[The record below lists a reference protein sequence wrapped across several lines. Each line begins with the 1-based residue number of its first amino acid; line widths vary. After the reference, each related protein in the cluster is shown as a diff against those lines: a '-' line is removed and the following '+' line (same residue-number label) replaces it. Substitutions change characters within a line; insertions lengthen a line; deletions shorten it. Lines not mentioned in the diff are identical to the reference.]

1 MNIKQ
6 HLLIGLLA
14 GISAATPLSAQ
25 GSLAPPP
32 LPPPPP
38 SELLPPL
45 PPPPPAMWE
54 HDRPQHGFLG
64 IIMQMERE
72 VSIEDG
78 KETVTT
84 TDKGKGKGVYV
95 QEVSPESAAQAA
107 GLQAGDIITAIN
119 GQPTP
124 NPDALSDI
132 IRRTKVG
139 EQISISYLRN
149 ETSATT
155 QATLQA
161 RTKQLH
167 HWEHHA
173 KQDMPYHCKDAQ
185 AGSKH
190 CDPPNK
196 ARLGVMVETFDA
208 TLAQQ
213 EGLKT
218 TSGAYITEVTD
229 ESAAEKAGLQEGDI
243 ITKIDGKDV
252 LSHRDV
258 ISALSGFAPNDRV
271 KINYIRDGKKND
283 TQATL
288 QAAPRNESCQGKNR
302 HKERVEKIIENFD
315 WQEHMGEWQE
325 QMDEWQEH
333 MGEWQEKDGPLRR
346 RVIIKNDGDDNE
358 DRRVEKVIIIRD
370 KNGEVITEDISPLI
384 KDFDIE
390 IGDEVMEDGNLTL
403 NILIRDLETADQN
416 VVKDVFTPA
425 TADNAKALSDK
436 TLHIAVNNY
445 PNPTEGTFTVSFY
458 APETG
463 TLNVR
468 VADAQGKLVFNETL
482 EHFAGQYQKELDLSA
497 NTKGTYF
504 LQITQNGKS
513 LSKKVIVD

>member
-25 GSLAPPP
+25 GSLAAPPLPP

-38 SELLPPL
+38 SEL

-54 HDRPQHGFLG
+54 EDRPQHGFLG

-72 VSIEDG
+72 VSIADG
-78 KETVTT
+78 KETVST

-95 QEVSPESAAQAA
+95 QEIAPESAAQAA

-139 EQISISYLRN
+139 EQISINYLRN

-161 RTKQLH
+161 RTKQPH

-173 KQDMPYHCKDAQ
+173 KQEMPYHCKDAQ
-185 AGSKH
+185 ARPKH
-190 CDPPNK
+190 CDQPNK

-218 TSGAYITEVTD
+218 ASGAYITEVTD

-271 KINYIRDGKKND
+271 KINYIREGKKNN

-288 QAAPRNESCQGKNR
+288 QTAPRSEACQGKNR
-302 HKERVEKIIENFD
+302 HKERVEKIIEDSD

-325 QMDEWQEH
+325 KE
-333 MGEWQEKDGPLRR
+333 GPLRR
-346 RVIIKNDGDDNE
+346 RVIIKNDGNNNE

-425 TADNAKALSDK
+425 TADNAKTLSDK

-482 EHFAGQYQKELDLSA
+482 DHFSGQYQKELDLSA